1 MRIFR
6 ENDHSFFSYSKRE
19 KSVKTK
25 YSQMHSGALKICH
38 IITTIDMGGAEKQ
51 LLALATEQVKMG
63 NSVEVIYLKDEPVLI
78 EHFLNCGIDI
88 NGKLAGLPF
97 CQQVIELRRLAKGRL
112 KDFVIHAHLPRSEI
126 LCAISLPRGKF
137 VITRHNSEH
146 FVPSVPL
153 WFSKL
158 TSKMVLKRAF
168 YAIYISIAVKRF
180 YEECGEAIP
189 TSNSTVIYYGTDSK
203 ISSHCRLTLENE
215 EPVQIGTIARL
226 VPQKN
231 LKLLLDIGRELIRE
245 NFIHFQI
252 NILGTGDLKDDLVE
266 YAKRAELTQH
276 VNWLA
281 RTFDVEAFY
290 RKQDIFVLTSNYEG
304 FGLVLLEAMQ
314 QQLPI
319 LARNISSIPEVLG
332 QNHPGLMDST
342 DPSVWTKAIVALFK
356 DQRKV
361 KDFIHYQESQLLKFS
376 IQETYMQHQNIYFRM
391 QDQNKL

>member
-1 MRIFR
+1 
-6 ENDHSFFSYSKRE
+6 
-19 KSVKTK
+19 
-25 YSQMHSGALKICH
+25 
-38 IITTIDMGGAEKQ
+38 
-51 LLALATEQVKMG
+51 
-63 NSVEVIYLKDEPVLI
+63 
-78 EHFLNCGIDI
+78 
-88 NGKLAGLPF
+88 
-97 CQQVIELRRLAKGRL
+97 
-112 KDFVIHAHLPRSEI
+112 
-126 LCAISLPRGKF
+126 
-137 VITRHNSEH
+137 
-146 FVPSVPL
+146 
-153 WFSKL
+153 
-158 TSKMVLKRAF
+158 MVLKRAF
-168 YAIYISIAVKRF
+168 CAIYISIAVKRF

-215 EPVQIGTIARL
+215 EPIQIGTIARL